1 MERMILMT
9 IPQLEKKAKEIRL
22 TIVKMV
28 GPGKQGHFGGSCS
41 IADVVAALYF
51 YKMRHDPKNPKWPDR
66 DRLIFSKGHAAIA
79 QYAALGMCGYFP
91 EKELWNL
98 KELGSMLQGH
108 PYLHKT
114 PGIEANTGSLG
125 QGLSM
130 SCGIAAGLK
139 IDKNRAPRVYCIVG
153 DGELAEGQIW
163 EAAMSASFYKL
174 DNLTT
179 ILDYN
184 KLQATGRI
192 DERLNTN
199 PVREKWEAF
208 GWHTIEINGHDM
220 NEIVESLDSA
230 EKVKGKPSIIIAH
243 TIKGKGIP
251 FAENN
256 AAFHNGVMTQ
266 EQYETALKILSEQGA
281 M

>member
-1 MERMILMT
+1 
-9 IPQLEKKAKEIRL
+9 
-22 TIVKMV
+22 
-28 GPGKQGHFGGSCS
+28 
-41 IADVVAALYF
+41 
-51 YKMRHDPKNPKWPDR
+51 
-66 DRLIFSKGHAAIA
+66 
-79 QYAALGMCGYFP
+79 
-91 EKELWNL
+91 
-98 KELGSMLQGH
+98 
-108 PYLHKT
+108 
-114 PGIEANTGSLG
+114 
-125 QGLSM
+125 
-130 SCGIAAGLK
+130 
-139 IDKNRAPRVYCIVG
+139 
-153 DGELAEGQIW
+153 
-163 EAAMSASFYKL
+163 MSASFYKL

-220 NEIVESLDSA
+220 NEIVESLDIA